1 MKLYI
6 VAVGFDKGVAE
17 RHEYFFKTGE
27 SPEIVL
33 RKIKYELEGKNFHF
47 DSLMEINYAD
57 GRKIKLLKE
66 ESGQEHLY
74 AGFVG
79 YYMEGD
85 PIEHH
90 NFIFIV
96 EKDFGAARTKAKK
109 VAEMVEGITPH
120 LDAITELR
128 KVDGWFIVPETSP
141 GVKPNR
147 VFYYDDIKELL
158 KKV

>member
-1 MKLYI
+1 MRLYI
-6 VAVGFDKGVAE
+6 VAVGFDEEVAE
-17 RHEYFFKTGE
+17 RHQYFFKTGE

-33 RKIKYELEGKNFHF
+33 RKVKYELEGKNFHF

-57 GRKIKLLKE
+57 GRTIRLSKE
-66 ESGQEHLY
+66 GKPQEFLY

-96 EKDFGAARTKAKK
+96 EKNLEAARAKAKQ
-109 VAEMVEGITPH
+109 VAKMVEGITPH
-120 LDAITELR
+120 LDAIKELR
-128 KVDGWFIVPETSP
+128 EVEGWMVIPEASS
-141 GVKPNR
+141 GEPNR
-147 VFYYDDIKELL
+147 LFYYDDIKEIL
-158 KKV
+158 KSV